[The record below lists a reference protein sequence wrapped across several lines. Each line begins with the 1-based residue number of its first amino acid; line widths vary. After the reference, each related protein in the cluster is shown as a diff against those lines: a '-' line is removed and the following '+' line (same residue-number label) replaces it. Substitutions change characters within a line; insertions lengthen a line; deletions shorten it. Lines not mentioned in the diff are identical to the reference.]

1 MNKKKIIIALFLI
14 LLAIFIICA
23 IIYTYATFTSEFSG
37 DMKID
42 SATWKIIVN
51 NTDISSSTVKTFT
64 IDALNVD
71 ESQGVES
78 GKLAPGLNGNFNIL
92 IDPSDTDVS
101 IKYEIKLDTQYID
114 NANIEIV
121 SVNEINNNK
130 DLINTNKNEYTGTI
144 LLDDIKK
151 GTTDNIQV
159 NVKWEDNDLKD
170 IDIGEKPN
178 NQIKIPVEI
187 KVSQYLGETIE
198 KYDG

>member
-92 IDPSDTDVS
+92 IDPSNTDVS
-101 IKYEIKLDTQYID
+101 IKYEIKLDTQYIND
-114 NANIEIV
+114 TNIKIESII
-121 SVNEINNNK
+121 ETNNGK
-130 DLINTNKNEYTGTI
+130 DLIYTDENIYTGTI
-144 LLDDIKK
+144 LLDEIKN
-151 GTTDNIQV
+151 GITDNIRV
-159 NVKWEDNDLKD
+159 NLKWEDNDLED
-170 IDIGEKPN
+170 IEIGKQPN

-187 KVSQYLGETIE
+187 KISQYLGETIE
-198 KYDG
+198 DYEG

>member
-92 IDPSDTDVS
+92 IDPSNTDVS
-101 IKYEIKLDTQYID
+101 IKYEIKLDTQYIND
-114 NANIEIV
+114 TNIKIESII
-121 SVNEINNNK
+121 ETNNGK
-130 DLINTNKNEYTGTI
+130 DLIYTDENIYTGTI
-144 LLDDIKK
+144 LLDEIKN
-151 GTTDNIQV
+151 GITDNIRV
-159 NVKWEDNDLKD
+159 NLKWEDNDLED
-170 IDIGEKPN
+170 IEIGKQPN

-187 KVSQYLGETIE
+187 KISQYLGETIE
-198 KYDG
+198 EYDG

>member
-121 SVNEINNNK
+121 SVNETNNNK

>member
-121 SVNEINNNK
+121 SVNETNNNK

-151 GTTDNIQV
+151 GTADNIQV

>member
-64 IDALNVD
+64 IDELNVD

-121 SVNEINNNK
+121 SVNETNNNK

-187 KVSQYLGETIE
+187 KISQYLGETIE

>member
-121 SVNEINNNK
+121 SVNETNNNK

-151 GTTDNIQV
+151 GTADNMQV

-187 KVSQYLGETIE
+187 KVSQFLGETIE

>member
-1 MNKKKIIIALFLI
+1 MNKKKIIIVLFLI
-14 LLAIFIICA
+14 LLAIIICS
-23 IIYTYATFTSEFSG
+23 IFFTYATFKSEFSG

-42 SATWKIIVN
+42 NATWKIIVN
-51 NTDISSSTVKTFT
+51 NTDISSTTVKSFT

-71 ESQGVES
+71 ESQGVEP
-78 GKLAPGLNGNFNIL
+78 GKLAPGLKGNFNIL

-121 SVNEINNNK
+121 SVNETNNNK

>member
-1 MNKKKIIIALFLI
+1 MNKKKMIIVLFLI
-14 LLAIFIICA
+14 LLTIFVVCA

-37 DMKID
+37 DMKVD
-42 SATWKIIVN
+42 NATWKIVVN
-51 NTDISSSTVKTFT
+51 NTDISSPTVKSFT

-71 ESQGVES
+71 ESQGVEP

-101 IKYEIKLDTQYID
+101 IKFDIKLDTQYID
-114 NANIEIV
+114 DANIEIV
-121 SVNEINNNK
+121 SVIETNNNK
-130 DLINTNKNEYTGTI
+130 ELINTDKNEYTGTI

-159 NVKWEDNDLKD
+159 NVKWEDNDLND
-170 IDIGEKPN
+170 IEIGKKPN

-198 KYDG
+198 EYDG

>member
-121 SVNEINNNK
+121 SVNETNNNK

-187 KVSQYLGETIE
+187 KVSQFLGETIE

>member
-121 SVNEINNNK
+121 SVNETNNNK

-187 KVSQYLGETIE
+187 KISQYLGETIE